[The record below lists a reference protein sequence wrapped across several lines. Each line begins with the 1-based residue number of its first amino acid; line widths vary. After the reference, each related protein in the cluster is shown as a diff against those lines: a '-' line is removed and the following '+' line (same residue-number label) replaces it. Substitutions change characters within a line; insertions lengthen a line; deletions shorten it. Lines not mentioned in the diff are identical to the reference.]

1 MAYPAGVTQAT
12 ITVGGSIDWFGEQ
25 VKSLTADVTP
35 VIGGGADHLVHRE
48 TGVTMVVASRE
59 FSDQG
64 SGFLSF
70 QLPHVDQRGWFDGS
84 GRETTMWAYSVKVTV
99 GLQDG
104 SRKTWRKNVQPLI
117 GQDSIDLDLVQDGQV
132 TAPVAAPV
140 PVVTSVNGQTGAVVI
155 EGGGGSVDLSSYAK
169 VEDLEPL
176 ARASDVTQGLSSK
189 ADADHTHPD
198 LVTQSELSDGLAAK
212 ADADHTHQT
221 ADVVGL
227 DDALSSKA
235 DAEHTHS
242 DLEQRITALEDTPA
256 GGTVSL
262 VESPAGSGLYEIKVV

>member
-84 GRETTMWAYSVKVTV
+84 GRETTMWAYSVQVTV

-104 SRKTWRKNVQPLI
+104 SRKKWRKNVQPLI

-155 EGGGGSVDLSSYAK
+155 AAGEGGPAPDLSDYARHA
-169 VEDLEPL
+169 DLEGLVSAEEL
-176 ARASDVTQGLSSK
+176 A
-189 ADADHTHPD
+189 
-198 LVTQSELSDGLAAK
+198 DGLDGK
-212 ADADHTHQT
+212 SDTDH
-221 ADVVGL
+221 
-227 DDALSSKA
+227 
-235 DAEHTHS
+235 EHPA
-242 DLEQRITALEDTPA
+242 LEQRVTALEERPA
-256 GGTVSL
+256 VGSVAL
-262 VESPAGSGLYEIKVV
+262 VESPAGSGLYELKVV